1 MRVEVIVNNIE
12 ELCCGK
18 RLDKLPGMLERLS
31 HIIVEFLGVVQ
42 AAHLSFLEANP
53 LDELAL
59 PMVRGNRRVAGV
71 DLQKPRLRAVAE
83 ALLALAATPEG
94 FTAEELAE
102 RLRAQQGRCMVA
114 YQKRKAAYDLCKLR
128 GKLLVQRI
136 AGRRRYRVSH
146 PGIRTLAGMLILRE
160 KVLKP
165 VLAGVSAALNQVDRL
180 KTSMSSMSITR
191 TSNARCSPPSK
202 S

>member
-1 MRVEVIVNNIE
+1 M
-12 ELCCGK
+12 
-18 RLDKLPGMLERLS
+18 
-31 HIIVEFLGVVQ
+31 EFLGVVQ

-102 RLRAQQGRCMVA
+102 RMRAQQGRCTVA
-114 YQKRKAAYDLCKLR
+114 YQKRKAVYDLCKLR

-165 VLAGVSAALNQVDRL
+165 VLAGVCRPTPGRPPKNVHVLDVHYQNLQREMLAALQIL
-180 KTSMSSMSITR
+180 KL
-191 TSNARCSPPSK
+191 AA
-202 S
+202 